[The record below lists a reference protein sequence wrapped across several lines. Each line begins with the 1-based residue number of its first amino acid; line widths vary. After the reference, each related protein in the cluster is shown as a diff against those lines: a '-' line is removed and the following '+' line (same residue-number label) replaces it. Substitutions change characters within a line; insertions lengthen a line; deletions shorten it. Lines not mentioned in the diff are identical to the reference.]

1 MKTLIQAPLVAVAT
15 ADTAVTASTTLT
27 SITGLSLPVVAG
39 ATYIVRGH
47 VWFTLAGTASGIK
60 LGIAAPGTPTLL
72 RASGSLRTSA
82 GASSVGSVLSAEGT
96 LLDNSLATAAT
107 HAFEFEGLLTASD
120 AGNVVLQIAQKTSDA
135 GAATAENGSWFTL
148 ERVVD
153 RPDSGG
159 TP

>member
-1 MKTLIQAPLVAVAT
+1 MNTLISSPLVAVAT

-27 SITGLSLPVVAG
+27 TITGLSLPVVAG
-39 ATYIVRGH
+39 ATYRIRGQ

-60 LGIAAPGTPTLL
+60 LGISAPGTPTLL

-82 GASSVGSVLSAEGT
+82 GASSVGSVLSAEGV
-96 LLDNSLATAAT
+96 LLDNVLATAAT
-107 HAFEFEGLLTASD
+107 HAFEFDGVLVASD

-135 GAATAENGSWFTL
+135 GAATAENGSIFIL
-148 ERVVD
+148 ERIVD
-153 RPDSGG
+153 RPDSSG